1 MSKNF
6 KGNIILLIAAIIW
19 GLAFVAQDK
28 AAATVPPFAV
38 NAIRSYIGCF
48 ALVPVCAI
56 ISKKKGEKL
65 IPQNKGDRNKLLLAG
80 VVCGVM
86 LTISA
91 NLQQFGIAAYPES
104 AAASARSGFITAMYV
119 VLVPVFSLFL
129 KKRTGLN
136 VWVAV
141 LLSVVGLY
149 LLCFSG
155 GIGGFYGGDLVV
167 FGCAISFAFHII
179 SVDKLGSSVDP
190 VKLSCIQF
198 FVCATL
204 SAVLMFV
211 FEKPSV
217 SGIVTAMPYLLY
229 IGVMSSGVAYT
240 LQIVGQQYSKNPTV
254 ASIIMSLESVF
265 AALGGLL
272 VGETLSLKEGMGCII
287 MFLAIIISQ
296 IDFKKKEENLCL
308 E

>member
-6 KGNIILLIAAIIW
+6 KGNVILLIAAIIW

-38 NAIRSYIGCF
+38 NAIRSYIGF
-48 ALVPVCAI
+48 LALLPVCAI
-56 ISKKKGEKL
+56 LSRKNKEKL
-65 IPQNKGDRNKLLLAG
+65 IPQNKTDRKNLLLAG
-80 VVCGVM
+80 VLCGVM

-91 NLQQFGIAAYPES
+91 NLQQFGIAAYPNG

-119 VLVPVFSLFL
+119 VLVPVFSLFF
-129 KKRTGLN
+129 KKKTGIN
-136 VWVAV
+136 VWFAV

-155 GIGGFYGGDLVV
+155 GVGGFYGGDLVV
-167 FGCAISFAFHII
+167 FGCAIAFAFHII
-179 SVDKLGSSVDP
+179 CEDRFGSSVNP

-204 SAVLMFV
+204 SLVLMLI
-211 FEKPSV
+211 FEKPTF
-217 SGIVTAMPYLLY
+217 SGVMTAMPYLLY
-229 IGVMSSGVAYT
+229 IGIMSSGVAYT
-240 LQIVGQQYSKNPTV
+240 LQIVGQQYSENPTV

-272 VGETLSLKEGMGCII
+272 FGETLSTKEVFGCII
-287 MFLAIIISQ
+287 MFAAIVLSQ
-296 IDFKKKEENLCL
+296 INFKQKGIKA
-308 E
+308 

>member
-1 MSKNF
+1 M
-6 KGNIILLIAAIIW
+6 LTAAIIW

-48 ALVPVCAI
+48 VLLPLCTVL
-56 ISKKKGEKL
+56 SRKRGEKL
-65 IPQNKGDRNKLLLAG
+65 IPQNKTDRKKLLLAG
-80 VVCGVM
+80 VLCGVM

-91 NLQQFGIAAYPES
+91 NLQQFGIAAYPNN

-129 KKRTGLN
+129 RKKTGLN
-136 VWVAV
+136 VWLAV

-179 SVDKLGSSVDP
+179 CVDRFGNSVDP

-211 FEKPSV
+211 FEKPTV
-217 SGIVTAMPYLLY
+217 TGVVTAMPYLLF
-229 IGVMSSGVAYT
+229 IGVMSSGIAYT
-240 LQIVGQQYSKNPTV
+240 LQIVGQQLSENPTV

-272 VGETLSLKEGMGCII
+272 VGETLSIKEGMGCII
-287 MFLAIIISQ
+287 MFAAIVLSQ
-296 IDFKKKEENLCL
+296 IEFKRKEEKV
-308 E
+308 

>member
-1 MSKNF
+1 MSKNL
-6 KGNIILLIAAIIW
+6 KGNLILLTAAIIW

-48 ALVPVCAI
+48 ALLPVCAVL
-56 ISKKKGEKL
+56 SRKRGEKL
-65 IPQNKGDRNKLLLAG
+65 IPQNKTDRKNLLKAG
-80 VVCGVM
+80 VLCGVM

-91 NLQQFGIAAYPES
+91 NLQQFGIAAYPSS

-136 VWVAV
+136 VWFAV
-141 LLSVVGLY
+141 LLSVAGLY

-179 SVDKLGSSVDP
+179 CVDRFGSSVDP

-204 SAVLMFV
+204 SAVLMIA
-211 FEKPSV
+211 FEKPTLTGV
-217 SGIVTAMPYLLY
+217 MTAMPYLLY
-229 IGVMSSGVAYT
+229 IGIMSSGIAYT
-240 LQIVGQQYSKNPTV
+240 LQIVGQQLSENPTV

-272 VGETLSLKEGMGCII
+272 VGETLSVKEGIGCII
-287 MFLAIIISQ
+287 MFAAIILSQ
-296 IDFKKKEENLCL
+296 VDFKRKEVSL
-308 E
+308 